1 MYTPGC
7 CSGGPVGLSGFGQDE
22 TGSEVATEA
31 GATTAALG
39 PMARQNH
46 EFPWA
51 KLFGV
56 SVLAGLTI
64 NYLVKRRG

>member
-1 MYTPGC
+1 MAVYTSC
-7 CSGGPVGLSGFGQDE
+7 CSSGPATFGQDE
-22 TGSEVATEA
+22 TGSAIATEA
-31 GATTAALG
+31 GAMTALG

-46 EFPWA
+46 ELPWA

-64 NYLVKRRG
+64 NWLVKRKG